1 MKRYAVVCE
10 GPSDFV
16 LIKKITDELAIR
28 NASEIE
34 VLALSPSFD
43 QTSSSWPAHG
53 WGEVK
58 NWCKKHAESKD
69 ERRLRDLPP
78 AAAAALRRQTWGNLL
93 RAGNLDGLI
102 LHIDTDIATEIR
114 DCGVSFVRSQLSRSA
129 FCKKALLTWLG
140 IQGDPTQHPLHLITP
155 TYSSEKWIISTYPD
169 EEAIFAEL
177 SKPVV
182 FEDIVN
188 PAALMAQLNDIVTD
202 SKEKVIKNPSLY
214 EKYSNRITN
223 NFERVL
229 QKNKE
234 IADLNARLFS

>member
-16 LIKKITDELAIR
+16 LIKKITDRLASR
-28 NASEIE
+28 NTSEIE
-34 VLALSPSFD
+34 ILALSPSFD

-58 NWCKKHAESKD
+58 NWCKKHAENKD

-78 AAAAALRRQTWGNLL
+78 AAAAVLRRQTWGNLL
-93 RAGNLDGLI
+93 RSGNLDGII

-114 DCGVSFVRSQLSRSA
+114 DCGVGFVKSQLSRSA

-155 TYSSEKWIISTYPD
+155 TYSSEKWILSTYPD
-169 EEAIFAEL
+169 DDAIFAEL
-177 SKPVV
+177 NKPVV

-188 PAALMAQLNDIVTD
+188 PAALMAQLDEIATD
-202 SKEKVIKNPSLY
+202 GQAKIIKNPSLY
-214 EKYSNRITN
+214 DKYGSRITD

-234 IADLNARLFS
+234 IADLDVRLFS